1 MNEIKRFP
9 GWEDILSKRIKEA
22 DKKPYV
28 IGVHDCA
35 IFAAETLS
43 LISPFDFTLV
53 FKGKYKTRI
62 GSLKFIRKYGKTLEE
77 AVSTII
83 GIKSTSP
90 TLSVRGG
97 IVIIKDEEVMEH
109 IGICL
114 GDRSAFLAENGL
126 IYIKT
131 LDCIAT
137 WRI

>member
-1 MNEIKRFP
+1 MNDIKRLS
-9 GWEDILSKRIKEA
+9 GWEDILAERIKGA
-22 DKKPYV
+22 DKKPYE

-35 IFAAETLS
+35 IFAAETLA

-62 GSLKFIRKYGKTLEE
+62 GSLKFIKKYGKTLEE
-77 AVSTII
+77 AVSAIV
-83 GIKSTSP
+83 GIKSISP
-90 TLSVRGG
+90 TLSIRGG
-97 IVIIKDEEVMEH
+97 IVIIKDDNGMEH

-114 GDRSAFLAENGL
+114 GDRSAFLSENGL
-126 IYIKT
+126 IFVRT